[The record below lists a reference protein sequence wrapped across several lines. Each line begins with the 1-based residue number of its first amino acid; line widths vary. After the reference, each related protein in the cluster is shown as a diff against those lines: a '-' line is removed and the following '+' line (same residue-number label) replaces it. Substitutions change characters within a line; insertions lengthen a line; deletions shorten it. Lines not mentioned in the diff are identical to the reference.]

1 MALTVTQAEP
11 EQTIDGVI
19 TNPTTQTISGVTTAS
34 PGTISG
40 TSAYPVGTG
49 TYDPQQTYTAPIQGS
64 TPTLQAGDN
73 NPQATADAN
82 ALYFAANPMSF
93 DPNATLNT
101 GQGVAPATSVPP
113 GMSFGPAP
121 APSPIPPAYHNVTAS
136 G

>member
-11 EQTIDGVI
+11 EQTIDGVVEAQ
-19 TNPTTQTISGVTTAS
+19 PGTISGVTTAS